1 MTKKTFLKRLIS
13 LSLAFCFTLESSA
26 AAIPPLDT
34 LNGQTN
40 LESTQI
46 SAIANPETS
55 HPVAERE
62 KDISVR
68 SLDELLSSDAV
79 TIDTAD
85 HATIVNTNIDNFT
98 SEEILKLLGINVQF
112 ISAKGNPSLK
122 KNRTF

>member
-1 MTKKTFLKRLIS
+1 MRKKTFLKRLIS

-55 HPVAERE
+55 HPVAGRE

-68 SLDELLSSDAV
+68 SLDELLSSDALV
-79 TIDTAD
+79 TA
-85 HATIVNTNIDNFT
+85 A
-98 SEEILKLLGINVQF
+98 S
-112 ISAKGNPSLK
+112 
-122 KNRTF
+122 